1 MAASGRKKFA
11 NSNLNTLLGAPKESA
26 KANYGP
32 AVRSGGVVKPVAKPK
47 GLVSLGKAPASSTV
61 SARKGAAWNQLEEE
75 AKKREEESAK
85 KQDDSRPDWTL
96 LDVQKEEEEE
106 AEAFGPEESD
116 IKELAASEPRLQGDR
131 GPVSVPEDGAHI
143 HPDPIRRDMRP
154 PPPSVPPPHP
164 VAAAPMPPATMAAVP
179 SVQPVPVSVL
189 SPPDA
194 VPVHMAPE
202 MSPSPPLQAQAENG
216 DDAPEHAVLDVP
228 RTALVVNIS
237 RLLKNWNGSCSLNEL
252 AKHLGSFKEKTK
264 MSLEDFLRAESK
276 TFRLEGSTVLLV
288 EQRKAPPKES
298 PVGGHEPGLASAS
311 IKASAPV
318 PPVPRKAGGWSQDE
332 EAKRRMVE
340 EESARRQEELRP
352 DWTFVDE
359 DDEEEPPPD
368 HVEVIGGDLVH
379 EPEEVPPDAAI
390 SIRRDTRPPPPN
402 VPPPHP
408 ARGSTS
414 GPHVPHAPH
423 AAPGHPPASIAPWA
437 QRNQRV
443 DLGYVHKEMQQSHFP
458 QQPPIKVREVPTPK
472 PPAVAPVAKMH
483 QDEVAGN
490 SSEESMDEEPPPE
503 HAVLDLMVPRTALVI
518 NISHVLKRLNGCC
531 SLNQLTKQMR
541 SFKEKTGMSL
551 EAFLRANPMTFK
563 LEGRI
568 VYLVDRDGEKWVPP
582 SKQDNPVG
590 HDSTGGS
597 GDRGK
602 GKGKEGKSRGTGG
615 DGRNRGKAG
624 SHKGDNRVANGE
636 SRNGKGAPRG
646 KSHGEWRTGNSGQWS
661 NDWDEWQDDWKASGW
676 KGW

>member
-106 AEAFGPEESD
+106 AEVLGPEEGD
-116 IKELAASEPRLQGDR
+116 KDPEPILEARLQGDR
-131 GPVSVPEDGAHI
+131 GLVEDGAHI

-164 VAAAPMPPATMAAVP
+164 VAAAPMPPTTMAAVP
-179 SVQPVPVSVL
+179 SMQPVPVSVL
-189 SPPDA
+189 APPDA
-194 VPVHMAPE
+194 PVPAPE
-202 MSPSPPLQAQAENG
+202 MQSPPPQAQAENG
-216 DDAPEHAVLDVP
+216 EDAPEHAVLHVP

-237 RLLKNWNGSCSLNEL
+237 RLLKNLNGSCSLNEL

-298 PVGGHEPGLASAS
+298 PVGGHEPGLTSAS
-311 IKASAPV
+311 V

-332 EAKRRMVE
+332 EAKRRIE
-340 EESARRQEELRP
+340 EESVRRQEESRP

-408 ARGSTS
+408 ARGT
-414 GPHVPHAPH
+414 HAPH
-423 AAPGHPPASIAPWA
+423 AAPHAASIAPWA

-472 PPAVAPVAKMH
+472 PPTVAPVAKMH
-483 QDEVAGN
+483 QDEGTVE
-490 SSEESMDEEPPPE
+490 SEESMDEEPPPE

-590 HDSTGGS
+590 HDGTGGS

-646 KSHGEWRTGNSGQWS
+646 KSHGEWRTGNSQWS
-661 NDWDEWQDDWKASGW
+661 NDWDEWQEDWKASSW
-676 KGW
+676 KGSW